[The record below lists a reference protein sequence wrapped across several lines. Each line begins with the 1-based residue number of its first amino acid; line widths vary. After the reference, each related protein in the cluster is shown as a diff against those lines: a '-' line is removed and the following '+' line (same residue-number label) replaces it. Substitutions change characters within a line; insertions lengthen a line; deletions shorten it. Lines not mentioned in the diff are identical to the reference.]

1 MFISLLNIFFRASN
15 TRLERWR
22 SELEE
27 EKKLIKER
35 NELAKKV
42 AAEEIPDP
50 TTISIEE
57 ASHKQV

>member
-15 TRLERWR
+15 TRLKRWR